1 MKSYPDYMEEEEM
14 RMQRVLFSLD
24 DAEFESHT
32 IDELVEKYG
41 TEKYKKWYREN
52 KKRKE
57 EARKKGIIIN

>member
-14 RMQRVLFSLD
+14 RMQRVLFCLD

-41 TEKYKKWYREN
+41 TEKYKKWYRESE
-52 KKRKE
+52 KEYE